1 MTTPQTSRPG
11 PAGTTRKPQDD
22 RQLYQAAEEHARR
35 ATADLARQLAGPAQA
50 DGTGMDPLDSLRAA
64 FELERAASLVSP
76 DHCRAAREAGY
87 TWHQIGAA
95 LTGLAPS
102 TNPRVNHQIA
112 ETAYSYANPRG
123 TRFARAEE
131 APFTW
136 TCRTCNE
143 AIADYGLTGHPAFDE
158 QGHAPGCSRLLRT
171 IQARQPELEADQ

>member
-1 MTTPQTSRPG
+1 VDS
-11 PAGTTRKPQDD
+11 
-22 RQLYQAAEEHARR
+22 
-35 ATADLARQLAGPAQA
+35 
-50 DGTGMDPLDSLRAA
+50 LDQLRAA
-64 FELERAASLVSP
+64 FELERAASLVSH

-87 TWHQIGAA
+87 TWHQIGTA

-102 TNPRVNHQIA
+102 TNPRISHQIA

-171 IQARQPELEADQ
+171 IRARQPELEAGQ